1 LIHGELSSKKTG
13 LMSRGQSRSGL
24 FHPHWLKDTLGFQAF
39 PTQEPS
45 TMHAN
50 DLQRLAIAAMR
61 TRGLKP
67 EFSAEATLEAEA
79 LRLQPP
85 EAGEGVQDLRHL
97 LWFSIDNHDTRD
109 LDQLSWAE
117 GLGDGAARLLV
128 AVADVDVM
136 VRAGGAIDE
145 HAAAN
150 TTSVYTAAG
159 VFPMLPET
167 LSTDLSSLHQD
178 EDRLAVVVDMQ
189 IAADGSVA
197 GARLYRALVHNHAKL
212 VYEAVSAWLELDP
225 AEAPVTGGAAPPWLR
240 QPGLAEQ
247 LRLHDDIATRLRRWR
262 VKSGAL
268 SVKTGEPRPVF
279 EHGRLVDLRPDEKNR
294 AKELIADLMIAAN
307 GATARFLAARRYPS
321 LRRML
326 MAPRRWDRIEALA
339 RQHGAVLPAGPD
351 ALALEGF
358 LQAQRAADPAGFADL
373 SLAVVKL
380 LGSGEYA
387 AEAPAENGQGGTSP
401 GHFGLAVA
409 DYAHSTAPNRRYPDL
424 VTQRI
429 VKAALAGAPPPYG
442 SDELTAIARHC
453 TLQEDNARK
462 VERQLLKAAAA
473 VLLLPRI
480 GETFDAIV
488 TGATAKGTFVRIQR
502 PTVEGRVVGGFEGLD
517 VADTVR
523 VRLLAVD
530 AGQGFIDFERA

>member
-1 LIHGELSSKKTG
+1 
-13 LMSRGQSRSGL
+13 
-24 FHPHWLKDTLGFQAF
+24 
-39 PTQEPS
+39 
-45 TMHAN
+45 MHAN

-85 EAGEGVQDLRHL
+85 EPGEDVQDLRGL

-117 GLGDGAARLLV
+117 AQGDGAARLLV

-189 IAADGSVA
+189 IDADGRV
-197 GARLYRALVHNHAKL
+197 GTARLYRALVHNHAKL
-212 VYEAVSAWLELDP
+212 VYEAVAAWLELDP
-225 AEAPVTGGAAPPWLR
+225 AEAPATGGAAPPWLR
-240 QPGLAEQ
+240 QPGLADQ

-262 VKSGAL
+262 VNSGAL

-307 GATARFLAARRYPS
+307 GATARFLVQRRYPS
-321 LRRML
+321 LRRL
-326 MAPRRWDRIEALA
+326 LNAPRRWDRIVDLA
-339 RQHGAVLPAGPD
+339 RRHGATLPAAAD

-387 AEAPAENGQGGTSP
+387 AEAPPDVSVDVSGDVSGGASGGTSP
-401 GHFGLAVA
+401 GSGHFGLAVA

-429 VKAALAGAPPPYG
+429 VKAALANAPAPYG
-442 SDELTAIARHC
+442 TEELNVIARHC

-473 VLLLPRI
+473 LLLHGRI

-488 TGATAKGTFVRIQR
+488 TGAAAKGTFVRIQR
-502 PTVEGRVVGGFEGLD
+502 PTVEGRVVRGFEGLD
-517 VADTVR
+517 VADAVR

-530 AGQGFIDFERA
+530 AEQGFIDFERA

>member
-1 LIHGELSSKKTG
+1 
-13 LMSRGQSRSGL
+13 M
-24 FHPHWLKDTLGFQAF
+24 QAD
-39 PTQEPS
+39 
-45 TMHAN
+45 

-61 TRGLKP
+61 TRGLHP

-79 LRLQPP
+79 LRLRPP
-85 EAGEGVQDLRHL
+85 EADAGVQDLRGL

-117 GLGDGAARLLV
+117 ALPGGAARLLV

-136 VRAGGAIDE
+136 VRPGRAIE
-145 HAAAN
+145 AHAAAN

-167 LSTDLSSLHQD
+167 LSTDLSSLHEG

-189 IAADGSVA
+189 IAADGSV
-197 GARLYRALVHNHAKL
+197 GDARLIRALVHNHARL
-212 VYEAVSAWLELDP
+212 VYEPVAAWLELDP
-225 AEAPVTGGAAPPWLR
+225 AEAPLTGAAAPPWLR
-240 QPGLAEQ
+240 LPGLAEQ

-326 MAPRRWDRIEALA
+326 MAPRRWDRIVALA
-339 RQHGAVLPAGPD
+339 RQHGAELPDQAD
-351 ALALEGF
+351 ALALESF
-358 LQAQRAADPAGFADL
+358 LRARRESDPAGFADL

-387 AEAPAENGQGGTSP
+387 AEAPGNDQVPASP

-429 VKAALAGAPPPYG
+429 VKAALAGAPAPYG
-442 SDELTAIARHC
+442 AEQLAAIARHC

-462 VERQLLKAAAA
+462 VERQVLKAAAA
-473 VLLLPRI
+473 LLLHGRI
-480 GETFDAIV
+480 GDSFDAIV
-488 TGATAKGTFVRIQR
+488 TGASAKGTFVRIQR
-502 PTVEGRVVGGFEGLD
+502 PTVEGRVVRGFEGLD
-517 VADTVR
+517 VADTAR
-523 VRLLAVD
+523 VRLLGVD
-530 AGQGFIDFERA
+530 AEQGFIDFERV

>member
-1 LIHGELSSKKTG
+1 
-13 LMSRGQSRSGL
+13 
-24 FHPHWLKDTLGFQAF
+24 
-39 PTQEPS
+39 
-45 TMHAN
+45 MHAN

-79 LRLQPP
+79 LRLRPP
-85 EAGEGVQDLRHL
+85 EAAGLGEAAEAMQDLRHL

-117 GLGDGAARLLV
+117 AQGDGAARLLV

-167 LSTDLSSLHQD
+167 LSTDLSSLHEGQ
-178 EDRLAVVVDMQ
+178 DRLAVVVDMQ
-189 IAADGSVA
+189 VAADGSVGTA
-197 GARLYRALVHNHAKL
+197 HLYPALVRNHAKL
-212 VYEAVSAWLELDP
+212 VYEAVAAWLELDP

-268 SVKTGEPRPVF
+268 SVKTSEPRPVF

-321 LRRML
+321 LRRL
-326 MAPRRWDRIEALA
+326 LLAPRRWDRIEALA
-339 RQHGAVLPAGPD
+339 RQHGATLPAEPD
-351 ALALEGF
+351 ALALEAF
-358 LQAQRAADPAGFADL
+358 LQARRAADPAGFADL

-387 AEAPAENGQGGTSP
+387 AEAPEDHPGAAAP

-429 VKAALAGAPPPYG
+429 VKAALAGAPAPYAP
-442 SDELTAIARHC
+442 DELAAIARHC

-473 VLLLPRI
+473 VLLQPRI

-488 TGATAKGTFVRIQR
+488 TGAAAKGTFVRIQR
-502 PTVEGRVVGGFEGLD
+502 PTVEGRVVRGFEGLD

-530 AGQGFIDFERA
+530 AEQGYIDFERT